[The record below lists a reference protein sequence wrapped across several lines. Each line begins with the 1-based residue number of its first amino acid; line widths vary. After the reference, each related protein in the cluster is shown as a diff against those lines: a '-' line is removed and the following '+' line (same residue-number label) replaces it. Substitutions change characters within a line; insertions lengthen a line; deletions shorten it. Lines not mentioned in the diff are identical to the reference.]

1 MHLLTRRGFTLIE
14 LVVALVILGI
24 VSGAIY
30 KVLLT
35 NQQTYTA
42 QTQGIDLQ
50 QNLRAGAA
58 LLPAEF
64 RELNAVGDAIGA
76 AGDIGAMTATS
87 LRIRAMRQL
96 ALLCVTPPLGGGGQI
111 PLTVRQQPIYG
122 SKQTFAAGDS
132 VLVFYEGSVTTRND
146 DSWLSGKVTKVDPG
160 TCPDSTNGL
169 STPQPAYVLTL
180 QPHWIVGSQF
190 NVPGAI
196 TDGSPVRGFT
206 STVYGLYLSPSD
218 NRYYVGQSVGS
229 SAMQPLIGPLT
240 GANGLK
246 FVYYDSTGTGTT
258 TDSSRV
264 AMVEIHLYEAT
275 AARVRQATSAGV
287 NYKIDSLVTRVSLR
301 NNPRCGPCF

>member
-1 MHLLTRRGFTLIE
+1 MHLLRRQGFTLIE

-111 PLTVRQQPIYG
+111 PLTIRQQPIYG
-122 SKQTFAAGDS
+122 SKQTFAVGDS

-146 DSWLSGKVTKVDPG
+146 DSWLSGKVTKVDAG

-169 STPQPAYVLTL
+169 STPHAAYVLTL
-180 QPHWIVGSQF
+180 QPHWIVGSQL
-190 NVPGAI
+190 NIPGAI
-196 TDGSPVRGFT
+196 TNGSSLSGWEITLTRAIVAASVWVCDSCAAAARAASHSPGSMRPSWLVSKRASRCTWSAFHTRSFSCVTRLTSPTSECERSSPAT
-206 STVYGLYLSPSD
+206 STRAPTS
-218 NRYYVGQSVGS
+218 
-229 SAMQPLIGPLT
+229 
-240 GANGLK
+240 
-246 FVYYDSTGTGTT
+246 
-258 TDSSRV
+258 SSRSV
-264 AMVEIHLYEAT
+264 
-275 AARVRQATSAGV
+275 
-287 NYKIDSLVTRVSLR
+287 
-301 NNPRCGPCF
+301 

>member
-64 RELNAVGDAIGA
+64 RELNAAGELSPGT
-76 AGDIGAMTATS
+76 GDIGAMTATS

-96 ALLCVTPPLGGGGQI
+96 GFLCATPALGGGQVK
-111 PLTVRQQPIYG
+111 LWVRQAPIFG
-122 SKQTFAAGDS
+122 SRQALADGDS

-146 DSWLSGKVTKVDPG
+146 DSWLPAKITKIDAG
-160 TCPDSTNGL
+160 TCPDSTNGV
-169 STPQPAYVLTL
+169 STPHPAYVLTL
-180 QPHWIVGSQF
+180 QPRWLPGQF
-190 NVPGAI
+190 NIPGAM
-196 TDGSPVRGFT
+196 TNGSPVRSF
-206 STVYGLYLSPSD
+206 SSVVYGLYLSPSD
-218 NRYYVGQSVGS
+218 SRYYVGQSVGQG
-229 SAMQPLIGPLT
+229 AMQPLVGPLS
-240 GANGLK
+240 GANGLQ
-246 FVYYDSTGTGTT
+246 FVYYDESGTATT
-258 TDSSRV
+258 TDSSKV
-264 AMVEIHLYEAT
+264 AMIEIHLYEAT
-275 AARVRQATSAGV
+275 AGRVRQATTAGV
-287 NYKIDSLVTRVSLR
+287 SYKIDSLVTRVALR
-301 NNPRCGPCF
+301 GNPRCAPCF

>member
-64 RELNAVGDAIGA
+64 RELNAAGELSPGT
-76 AGDIGAMTATS
+76 GDIGAMTATS

-96 ALLCVTPPLGGGGQI
+96 GFLCVTPALGGGGQI
-111 PLTVRQQPIYG
+111 KLWVRQTPIFG
-122 SKQTFAAGDS
+122 SKQTYADGDS

-146 DSWLSGKVTKVDPG
+146 DSWVPGKVTKIDAG

-169 STPQPAYVLTL
+169 STPHPATLLTL
-180 QPHWIVGSQF
+180 QPKWLPGQLNIA
-190 NVPGAI
+190 GAI
-196 TDGSPVRGFT
+196 TTGSPVRGF
-206 STVYGLYLSPSD
+206 SSVVYGLYLSPSD
-218 NRYYVGQSVGS
+218 SRYYVGQSVGIA
-229 SAMQPLIGPLT
+229 AMQPLIGPLS
-240 GANGLK
+240 GANGLQ

-258 TDSSRV
+258 TDSSKV
-264 AMVEIHLYEAT
+264 AMIEIHLYEAT

>member
-1 MHLLTRRGFTLIE
+1 
-14 LVVALVILGI
+14 VALVILGI

-64 RELNAVGDAIGA
+64 RELNAAGELSPGT
-76 AGDIGAMTATS
+76 GDIGAMTATS

-96 ALLCVTPPLGGGGQI
+96 GFLCVTPALGGGGQI
-111 PLTVRQQPIYG
+111 KLWVRQTPIFG
-122 SKQTFAAGDS
+122 SKQTYADGDS

-146 DSWLSGKVTKVDPG
+146 DSWVPGKVTKIDAG

-169 STPQPAYVLTL
+169 STPHPATVLTL
-180 QPHWIVGSQF
+180 APKWLPGQLNIA
-190 NVPGAI
+190 GAI
-196 TDGSPVRGFT
+196 TTGSPLRGF
-206 STVYGLYLSPSD
+206 SSVVYGLYLSPSD
-218 NRYYVGQSVGS
+218 SRYYVGQSVGTA
-229 SAMQPLIGPLT
+229 AMQPLIGPLS
-240 GANGLK
+240 GANGLQ
-246 FVYYDSTGTGTT
+246 FVYYDSTGAGTT
-258 TDSSRV
+258 TDSSKV
-264 AMVEIHLYEAT
+264 AMIEIHLYEAT